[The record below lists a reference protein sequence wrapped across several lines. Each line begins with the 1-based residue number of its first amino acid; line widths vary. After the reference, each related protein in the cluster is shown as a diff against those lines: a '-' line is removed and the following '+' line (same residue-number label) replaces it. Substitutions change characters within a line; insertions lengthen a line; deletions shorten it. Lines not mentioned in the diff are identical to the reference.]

1 MSSHRTLES
10 EITRLAR
17 VISLIGLA
25 GLLMLAGITVG
36 EVLIRWIFK
45 FPIRGVFDL
54 SQLVIIIIIASCLPL
69 VSAERRHITVRLIG
83 AMVGRHANA
92 ILEAFGALITTLIF
106 GLLTWQLWVYANE
119 LSAANE
125 STWLIHWPV
134 APWWRVATVLIALCC
149 TIQFAS
155 FFISLRSVF
164 TPKRGEYIKP
174 EANPENGK
182 EDIHE

>member
-10 EITRLAR
+10 EITRVAR

-36 EVLIRWIFK
+36 EVLIRWLIK

-54 SQLVIIIIIASCLPL
+54 SQLVIIIVIASCLPL
-69 VSAERRHITVRLIG
+69 VSAERRHVTVRLIG
-83 AMVGRHANA
+83 TMGGRRANA
-92 ILEAFGALITTLIF
+92 LLEAFGALITTLIF
-106 GLLTWQLWVYANE
+106 GLMTWELWVYADE

-125 STWLIHWPV
+125 STWLTHWPV
-134 APWWRVATVLIALCC
+134 APWWRVTTVMIALCC
-149 TIQFAS
+149 AIQFVL

-164 TPKRGEYIKP
+164 TARRDERIKP
-174 EANPENGK
+174 EANSK
-182 EDIHE
+182 ESKKNIHE

>member
-1 MSSHRTLES
+1 M
-10 EITRLAR
+10 
-17 VISLIGLA
+17 ISLIGLA

-36 EVLIRWIFK
+36 EVLIRWAFK

-83 AMVGRHANA
+83 TVLGGHANA
-92 ILEAFGALITTLIF
+92 LLEAFGAMITTIIF
-106 GLLTWQLWVYANE
+106 GLLTWQLWVYADE

-125 STWLIHWPV
+125 STWLTHWPV
-134 APWWRVATVLIALCC
+134 APWWRAATVLIALCC
-149 TIQFAS
+149 VIQFVL

-164 TPKRGEYIKP
+164 NSKRGDYSKP
-174 EANPENGK
+174 GANPENGK
-182 EDIHE
+182 EDAHE